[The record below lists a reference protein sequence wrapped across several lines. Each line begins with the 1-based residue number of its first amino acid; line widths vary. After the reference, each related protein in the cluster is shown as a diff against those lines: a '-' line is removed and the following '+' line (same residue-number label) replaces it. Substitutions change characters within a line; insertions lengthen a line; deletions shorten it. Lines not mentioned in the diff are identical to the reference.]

1 MISHFDLSVI
11 SPNGPTF
18 PVQHPTKH
26 GELKASLKHDYDSNV
41 RFLKIGVA
49 YVAQKYFKVLVER
62 CSAVGMGWD
71 GIHSRVLTSTRYTA
85 CACLEKFRLPRRS
98 AVNHW

>member
-71 GIHSRVLTSTRYTA
+71 SLASTHEYSLYGLRLSREISLAPPICS
-85 CACLEKFRLPRRS
+85 
-98 AVNHW
+98 